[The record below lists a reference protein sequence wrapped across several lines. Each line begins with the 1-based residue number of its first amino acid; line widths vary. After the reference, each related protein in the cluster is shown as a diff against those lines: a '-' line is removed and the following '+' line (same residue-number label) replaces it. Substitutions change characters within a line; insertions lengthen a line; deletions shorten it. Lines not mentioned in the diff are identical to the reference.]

1 MLCKRNKQRNWKNN
15 ISMGNSTCS
24 SSRKEESKK
33 SYVIQKLFSI
43 SSRSFNTPETIRI
56 EEVEGVVVVAA
67 LVVIK
72 VVWTRLWRPSGCW
85 QIWASLYSIWEEKTY
100 SWDLWDLLGRP
111 PRSAS
116 KYLTELEKPNDN
128 DNREKPVDGDENQ
141 SLKDDVTNLWQR
153 LKHHQE

>member
-15 ISMGNSTCS
+15 ISMGNSICS

-43 SSRSFNTPETIRI
+43 SSRSFNTPETIQI

-72 VVWTRLWRPSGCW
+72 VVWTRLWRPSGC
-85 QIWASLYSIWEEKTY
+85 
-100 SWDLWDLLGRP
+100 
-111 PRSAS
+111 
-116 KYLTELEKPNDN
+116 
-128 DNREKPVDGDENQ
+128 
-141 SLKDDVTNLWQR
+141 
-153 LKHHQE
+153 